1 MRINPRDECKRSFT
15 ALTFLSFCYE
25 QASWDEPT
33 QTLVLHH
40 GAEPTYLQSLTLQL
54 SDKVGMVLWRRGVR
68 HLIN

>member
-1 MRINPRDECKRSFT
+1 MRLNPCRECKCSVT
-15 ALTFLSFCYE
+15 ALLFLFCYE

-54 SDKVGMVLWRRGVR
+54 SDKVETILWRRGVGQ
-68 HLIN
+68 